1 MLATNACLAGPF
13 RVWSRETRSRETR
26 SRETRSLWGSGMF
39 NTDTVTLNKESRLT
53 CFLRRGAWL
62 VVMRLRGK
70 HSLVANLPGVRDAA
84 LLDLL
89 LLAGRH
95 LLRVLLGKLVWEESY
110 KYAYSWRE
118 GLG

>member
-1 MLATNACLAGPF
+1 MTLVLISRVNIMYVNSAACG
-13 RVWSRETRSRETR
+13 TT
-26 SRETRSLWGSGMF
+26 G
-39 NTDTVTLNKESRLT
+39 SRLT

-70 HSLVANLPGVRDAA
+70 HSLIANLPGVRDAA

-95 LLRVLLGKLVWEESY
+95 LLRVLLGKLVWEESH